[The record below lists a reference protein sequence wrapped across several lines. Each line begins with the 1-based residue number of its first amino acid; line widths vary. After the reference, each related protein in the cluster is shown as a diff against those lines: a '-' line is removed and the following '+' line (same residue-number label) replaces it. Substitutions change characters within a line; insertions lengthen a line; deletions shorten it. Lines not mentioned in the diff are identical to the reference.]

1 MKKLFGLIVLAIMVI
16 LPMNVNA
23 ASVGGSIECTSD
35 TELTTPVGNYTHSKE
50 CKIKSTVSGTSIN
63 VFYANFK
70 FDSSIIKISTV
81 TPSGTWGQP
90 STSTT
95 ATGGVQMTFKASSS
109 LSEDSEVA
117 KIVFYIDKSDANKD
131 CTIKFTPCFDENGTN
146 KCGEEVIITETP
158 KCKVENGTYYGS
170 DGSVVTKETYDAQCT
185 ENKKTGSFMPY
196 AVIASGI
203 ALAVIVYTVSRK
215 NNKLYKI

>member
-1 MKKLFGLIVLAIMVI
+1 MKKLLGLIVLAIMVI

-23 ASVGGSIECTSD
+23 AVGGSIECTKD
-35 TELTTPVGNYTHSKE
+35 AALTTPVGNYTHSKT
-50 CKIKSTVSGTSIN
+50 CKIKATVSGTSIN
-63 VFYANFK
+63 SFLARFNF
-70 FDSSIIKISTV
+70 DNSIIKINAV
-81 TPSGTWGQP
+81 NPSGAWGQP
-90 STSTT
+90 TTT
-95 ATGGVQMTFKASSS
+95 AITGGVELTFKASNS
-109 LSEDSEVA
+109 LSADSDVA
-117 KIVFYIDKSDANKD
+117 LVTFYIDKSDPNKD
-131 CTIKFTPCFDENGTN
+131 CTIKFTPCFDENGNN

-158 KCKVENGTYYGS
+158 KCKVENGTYYGK
-170 DGSVVTKETYDAQCT
+170 DGSVVTKETYDAECT